1 MEVVG
6 VVALV
11 TIFKVELQ
19 RGLQLVGEKIVVTP
33 VGKPETEKETSR
45 AVPEIKEAVAVVVIV
60 PPCVIVPDAGLSDIL
75 KLNGA
80 AKRLVK
86 TGPCTLCLMDS
97 ILAEK
102 VYL

>member
-1 MEVVG
+1 MG

-11 TIFKVELQ
+11 TILRVELQ
-19 RGLQLVGEKIVVTP
+19 RGLQLVGEKEAVVP
-33 VGKPETEKETSR
+33 ASKPETEKETSR
-45 AVPEIKEAVAVVVIV
+45 AVPETKVVVAVVIIV
-60 PPCVIVPDAGLSDIL
+60 PPRVTVPDAGLSDIL

-86 TGPCTLCLMDS
+86 TEPCTLYLMDS